1 MQSEN
6 MQLLIPPDIPKRRER
21 DRDKEDD
28 LSLLEQITGVNPAAG
43 KRFLEYL
50 VVTRRSPVCDHQLFI
65 CCCKAELMSLQS
77 PELHTRL
84 ALLCI
89 DELLQCLEDEAI
101 MKLWRA
107 KGTHKQIQPLDRC
120 STVKHSFVIRITS
133 TTFISSSL
141 FT

>member
-50 VVTRRSPVCDHQLFI
+50 VVTRRSPVCDHHFF
-65 CCCKAELMSLQS
+65 
-77 PELHTRL
+77 
-84 ALLCI
+84 
-89 DELLQCLEDEAI
+89 LLQGRTYVVTVSGA
-101 MKLWRA
+101 A
-107 KGTHKQIQPLDRC
+107 YAS
-120 STVKHSFVIRITS
+120 STLMH
-133 TTFISSSL
+133 
-141 FT
+141 